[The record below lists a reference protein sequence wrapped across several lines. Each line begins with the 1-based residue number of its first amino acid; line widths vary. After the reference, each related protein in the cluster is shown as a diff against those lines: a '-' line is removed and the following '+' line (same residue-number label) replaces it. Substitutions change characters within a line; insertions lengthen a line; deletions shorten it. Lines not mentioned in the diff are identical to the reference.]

1 MTSYDR
7 TPDVGGA
14 VSFTAAFQVSGNVT
28 EGTA

>member
-14 VSFTAAFQVSGNVT
+14 VSFTAAFQVSGDVT
-28 EGTA
+28 ETTA